1 MNARELMIGD
11 WVRIKDLKD
20 PYKRLSSI
28 DEYRGKVDFW
38 DGEEL
43 IVTSIDNVSPI
54 PLTGE
59 ILEKNGFKIRR
70 RYIWERRDNY
80 CCVKV
85 HIAPKME
92 IEGEI
97 FDEPPILLQVD
108 TAIISLNI
116 IIEYVHE
123 LQNALRLCG
132 VEKEITI

>member
-1 MNARELMIGD
+1 MNANELTTD
-11 WVRIKDLKD
+11 NWVRIKNLKD
-20 PYKRLSSI
+20 PIKRLVCI
-28 DEYRGKVDFW
+28 DEYLGKVDFL
-38 DGEEL
+38 DGEDL
-43 IVTSIDNVSPI
+43 ITTSINNVLPI
-54 PLTGE
+54 PLTAE
-59 ILEKNGFKIRR
+59 MLEKNGLKVRR

-108 TAIISLNI
+108 TATISLNI
-116 IIEYVHE
+116 FVDYVHE